1 MNIYVGNLTAA
12 TTEEDLKEAFGTHG
26 QINSI
31 KIIKDFETGQS
42 RGFGFV
48 DMSQNEGKA
57 AIDAL
62 NGADLNG
69 NAIVVNE
76 AYERERRPGGGG
88 RGFGGGGNRGGGGRN
103 RF

>member
-1 MNIYVGNLTAA
+1 MNIYVGNLTST

-26 QINSI
+26 QINSV

-48 DMSQNEGKA
+48 DMAQNEGKA
-57 AIDAL
+57 AIESL
-62 NGADLNG
+62 NGSDLNG
-69 NAIVVNE
+69 NSIVVNE
-76 AYERERRPGGGG
+76 AYERERRQ
-88 RGFGGGGNRGGGGRN
+88 GGGGRN